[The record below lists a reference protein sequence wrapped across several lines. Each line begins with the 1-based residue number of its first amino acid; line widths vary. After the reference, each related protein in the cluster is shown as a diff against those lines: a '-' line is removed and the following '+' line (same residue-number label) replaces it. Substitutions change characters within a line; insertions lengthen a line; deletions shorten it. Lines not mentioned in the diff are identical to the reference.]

1 MQTEAHEALSADIR
15 LLGGLL
21 GESIRRLAGDEAFAL
36 VEGVRAA
43 SKDLRADSSVEEARR
58 LRDRLGELGLG
69 ELRTL
74 IRAFSVYFDLTNL
87 AEQQARVRAIRAH
100 LRRNGTEP
108 LVESPESALR
118 QLRDRGIDARQV
130 AEHLDRALICP
141 VFTAHPSEA
150 RRRTILE
157 KLSAIA
163 RQLDDLEFGQLV
175 PLERERAI
183 SEIAEE
189 VETLWLSDTIREDR
203 PTVLDEVRQGL
214 GLVEGS
220 LLEVVPRV
228 YRNLEAGL
236 GRVYPDHEW
245 KVPPFLR
252 FGSWIGG
259 DRDGHPGVSALATAQ
274 AIKLQQESLIRH
286 YLERVEDLWRRLSHS
301 SRFVEPGEALRASLA
316 EDAAL
321 LPGVADPNDS
331 EPYRAKCK
339 LIAAKLRRT
348 LTHVRETEAA
358 WPAEGSEPVP
368 GVYLGRDE
376 LIADLGLIA
385 DPLER
390 AGAHAAATGAVR
402 DMIRLVQ
409 VFGVHLL
416 TLDLRQHSGRH
427 AGAIDEIFRGAG
439 VSPNYAGLS
448 PDQRFDLLAQ
458 ELESTRPLIPTHL
471 DYSSETTEVI
481 RTFRT
486 VSALLDRQ
494 CPEAITTYIIS
505 SATEPAHL
513 LEVLLLAREARLFRP
528 TDGVSRLDI
537 VPLFEAL
544 EPLQTASPIME
555 RLLALPVYRRHLELR
570 GEIQEV
576 MIGYSDSSKESG
588 SLQSAWALYQA
599 QSMLVETGRRA
610 GITMQMFHGRGGAI
624 GRGGGPAN
632 RAILAQP
639 RGTVDGRLR
648 MTEQGEVIAD
658 RYGHPGIAERHLE
671 QVIHAVLHTSFPGEG
686 DQPEPHY
693 LAILDRLAPA
703 ACRHY
708 RALVY
713 DNPDFLD
720 YFRQATPIEEIVQLK
735 IGSRPSK
742 RTKSTAI
749 EDLRAIPWVFS
760 WMQCR
765 HTLPGWYGLGGA
777 IDEYLREKP
786 GRPGHA
792 PGDVSPV
799 AVLADPDRQH
809 PDDPGQGRH
818 DHRPALRRPRRGP
831 RAGRPGLP
839 PDRRRARPGRRR
851 DLPDHR
857 PGRAS
862 RADADPPTLD
872 RRPEPLRRPP
882 QLHPARPPEAAPG
895 RRRPPR
901 RDPDRG
907 PREHQRDRRGAQ
919 EHGVRPRLADGNGLT
934 ILVNRERM
942 ASKEDIHGNHEYRP
956 ARVDGSTSCSPGQ
969 RRGPRQRHELRPPGL
984 ITRHDQAQVRG
995 ADRCTC

>member
-21 GESIRRLAGDEAFAL
+21 GESIRRLAGEEAFAL
-36 VEGVRAA
+36 VEEVRASA
-43 SKDLRADSSVEEARR
+43 KALRADSSVEEARR
-58 LRDRLGELGLG
+58 LRDRLGRLGLG

-74 IRAFSVYFDLTNL
+74 IRAFSIYFDLINL

-108 LVESPESALR
+108 LDESPESALR
-118 QLRDRGIDARQV
+118 QLRDRGIDAGQV

-183 SEIAEE
+183 GEIAEE
-189 VETLWLSDTIREDR
+189 VETLWLSDTIREAR

-259 DRDGHPGVSALATAQ
+259 DRDGHPGVSALATSQ
-274 AIKLQQESLIRH
+274 AIKVQQSSLIRH
-286 YLERVEDLWRRLSHS
+286 YLAKVDDLWRRLSHS
-301 SRFVEPGEALRASLA
+301 TRLGEPGEAFRASLA
-316 EDAAL
+316 KDASL
-321 LPGVADPNDS
+321 LPGEVDPSDR
-331 EPYRAKCK
+331 EPYRAKCRA
-339 LIAAKLRRT
+339 ITSKLRRT
-348 LTHVRETEAA
+348 DEHVWTADPSWASEGPE
-358 WPAEGSEPVP
+358 PAP
-368 GVYLGRDE
+368 GVYLGRRELLEDLE
-376 LIADLGLIA
+376 LIADS
-385 DPLER
+385 LER

-416 TLDLRQHSGRH
+416 TLDLRQHSARH
-427 AGAIDEIFRGAG
+427 SSALDEIFRGAG
-439 VSPNYAGLS
+439 VSPNYGDLS
-448 PDQRFDLLAQ
+448 PDQRFDLLAR
-458 ELESTRPLIPTHL
+458 ELEVVRPLIPAHL
-471 DYSSETTEVI
+471 GYSPETTEVVQ
-481 RTFRT
+481 TFRT
-486 VSALLDRQ
+486 VSALLERQ

-505 SATEPAHL
+505 STTEPAHL
-513 LEVLLLAREARLFRP
+513 LEVLLMAREARLFRP
-528 TDGVSRLDI
+528 LDGVSRLDI

-570 GEIQEV
+570 GQIQEV

-588 SLQSAWALYQA
+588 SLQSAWALYRA
-599 QSMLVETGRRA
+599 QSDLVRTGREV

-639 RGTVDGRLR
+639 RDTVNGRLR

-658 RYGHPGIAERHLE
+658 RYGHPGIAERHLD
-671 QVIHAVLHTSFPGEG
+671 QVLDAVLRTSFPDEAG
-686 DQPEPHY
+686 QPDP
-693 LAILDRLAPA
+693 AWFPILDKLAESA
-703 ACRHY
+703 RRHY
-708 RALVY
+708 RSMVY
-713 DNPDFLD
+713 ETPEFLD

-765 HTLPGWYGLGGA
+765 HTLPGWFGLGGA
-777 IDEYLREKP
+777 LDDHLK
-786 GRPGHA
+786 GH
-792 PGDVSPV
+792 PGDLATLQAMYRQWPFWRTLIDNSQMILAKADMTIARLYADLVEDP
-799 AVLADPDRQH
+799 ALADRIFRRIADEHARAV
-809 PDDPGQGRH
+809 DVICRITGQSEILEQV
-818 DHRPALRRPRRGP
+818 PILRRSIDGRNPYVDPLSFIQLVLLKRLRDGEGP
-831 RAGRPGLP
+831 RDETLTGVLESINGIAAGLKNTG
-839 PDRRRARPGRRR
+839 
-851 DLPDHR
+851 
-857 PGRAS
+857 
-862 RADADPPTLD
+862 
-872 RRPEPLRRPP
+872 
-882 QLHPARPPEAAPG
+882 
-895 RRRPPR
+895 
-901 RDPDRG
+901 
-907 PREHQRDRRGAQ
+907 
-919 EHGVRPRLADGNGLT
+919 
-934 ILVNRERM
+934 
-942 ASKEDIHGNHEYRP
+942 
-956 ARVDGSTSCSPGQ
+956 
-969 RRGPRQRHELRPPGL
+969 
-984 ITRHDQAQVRG
+984 
-995 ADRCTC
+995 